1 MKPLLIALTLG
12 LALAW
17 LLWPQP
23 QISGP
28 TLAQQ
33 AASSTAPTQ
42 SIAASDWL
50 KRFYPDAGNTPQA
63 APPVYIAAAESM
75 ADARING
82 DPRTPPILR
91 SNNSE
96 TATPPELAD
105 HPAYQQ
111 YEARQNLRE
120 LAAFSAAVPEKIRQ
134 LREDINRGRA
144 AGIAPEL
151 IAGQEKKVLQLEEM
165 RSQLITEH
173 PEIGAT
179 H

>member
-1 MKPLLIALTLG
+1 MKRLLIALG

-17 LLWPQP
+17 RLWPQP
-23 QISGP
+23 QISAP
-28 TLAQQ
+28 PQAQQ
-33 AASSTAPTQ
+33 TASTATPRQ

-50 KRFYPDAGNTPQA
+50 KRFYPDAGNTQQA
-63 APPVYIAAAESM
+63 APPAYIAAAESM

-82 DPRTPPILR
+82 DPRTPPIIR

-96 TATPPELAD
+96 AATPAELAD
-105 HPAYQQ
+105 HPAYKQ

-151 IAGQEKKVLQLEEM
+151 IAGQEEKVLQLEEM

-173 PEIGAT
+173 PEISAT